1 MTRPKEL
8 KINSVN
14 CQVDLPPVGLSVV
27 WEILKQFTRSGF
39 DSLGP
44 FSIALLHK
52 KDSVIGV
59 HSFRDNIKNYSL
71 FAFCFAWQIV
81 HIVQPYLIKY
91 VLYWLSVH
99 SISTNY
105 RTSELGTQQFC
116 RNNVT
121 MFSGHNIF
129 IYCNICLATPCRHRD
144 LNIFRF
150 FFLSLRLYYVVALS
164 LS

>member
-14 CQVDLPPVGLSVV
+14 CQVDPPPVGLSVV
-27 WEILKQFTRSGF
+27 WEILKQFARSGF

-81 HIVQPYLIKY
+81 VQPYLIKY
-91 VLYWLSVH
+91 VLHWLSVH

-105 RTSELGTQQFC
+105 RTSGHATILSRQRDHVFRPQSCYLLQYYCISLGTP
-116 RNNVT
+116 
-121 MFSGHNIF
+121 S
-129 IYCNICLATPCRHRD
+129 RHRD
-144 LNIFRF
+144 LNIF
-150 FFLSLRLYYVVALS
+150 
-164 LS
+164 